1 MVSVSLSFE
10 SALKRLS
17 ILRPLGERNF
27 RLLWLGQS
35 VSILGDQFHL
45 VAMPLL
51 VLHLTGSSLALGT
64 VLVASTVP
72 RVALYLVGGAASDS
86 ISPHKLLLSATLVRF
101 ICSGFLAAMVMLDRL
116 RLWHLFVLGAIFGT
130 MDAFFS
136 PAIKTFIPSLIS
148 EEQLTAGNALL
159 QGSSMLNRFMG
170 PSLAGLVIASI
181 GMGPAF
187 GIDATSFLFV
197 GLCLILMRVPPLGSN
212 AFDTDSSSDEK
223 PPVKTR
229 FSLFHSIR
237 EGLTYALKEPSIRSF
252 MIILG
257 MVEFSFAGP
266 FTVGLATM
274 AEHKFGGGAT
284 AYGVMLSA
292 LAGGLLLGTLT
303 AGVIK
308 SLNRIGSKLLFIIA
322 ILGTGLILLSAVPN
336 VLWASVLL
344 FVMGTA
350 GGYSQILTVVWLQ
363 TKVDPQMRGRVFSV
377 VLFFVYGLTPLS
389 YVITGFMAQFGT
401 SPMFFITGICVLF
414 GLLICFLSRNIQRL
428 DET

>member
-1 MVSVSLSFE
+1 MAGDSLSFA
-10 SALKRLS
+10 SALNRLS
-17 ILRPLGERNF
+17 ILRPLRERNF

-45 VAMPLL
+45 VALPLL

-72 RVALYLVGGAASDS
+72 RVALYLVGGAITDL
-86 ISPHKLLLSATLVRF
+86 ISPHKLLLSATLVRT
-101 ICSGFLAAMVMLDRL
+101 ICSGFLAAMVMLDIL
-116 RLWHLFVLGAIFGT
+116 CLWHLFVLGAVFGT

-136 PAIKTFIPSLIS
+136 PAIKTFIPSLVS

-159 QGSSMLNRFMG
+159 QGSSQLHRFMG

-187 GIDATSFLFV
+187 GIDAMSFVFV
-197 GLCLILMRVPPLGSN
+197 GLCLLLMTPPRPGTN
-212 AFDTDSSSDEK
+212 AIEPDSSTAEK
-223 PPVKTR
+223 PPAKTR
-229 FSLFHSIR
+229 FWLLHSIR
-237 EGLTYALKEPSIRSF
+237 EGLTYALREPSIRSF
-252 MIILG
+252 MIIIG

-266 FTVGLATM
+266 FTVGLAILSQR
-274 AEHKFGGGAT
+274 EFGGGAT
-284 AYGVMLSA
+284 TYGVMLSA

-308 SLNRIGSKLLFIIA
+308 SLTRIGSRLMLIIA
-322 ILGTGLILLSAVPN
+322 TLGTGLVLLGTAPN
-336 VLWASVLL
+336 VIWASVLL
-344 FVMGTA
+344 FLMGTA

-389 YVITGFMAQFGT
+389 YVITGFMTQFGT
-401 SPMFFITGICVLF
+401 ASMFITTGTCVLL

>member
-1 MVSVSLSFE
+1 MVSDSLSFE
-10 SALKRLS
+10 SALNRLS
-17 ILRPLGERNF
+17 ILRPLRERNF

-45 VAMPLL
+45 VALPLL

-72 RVALYLVGGAASDS
+72 RVALYLVGGAVSDL
-86 ISPHKLLLSATLVRF
+86 ISPHKLLLTATLVRTL
-101 ICSGFLAAMVMLDRL
+101 CSGFLAAMVMLDLL
-116 RLWHLFVLGAIFGT
+116 RLWHLFVLGAVFGT

-136 PAIKTFIPSLIS
+136 PAIKTFIPSLVS

-159 QGSSMLNRFMG
+159 QGSSQLHRFVG

-187 GIDATSFLFV
+187 SIDTISFVFV
-197 GLCLILMRVPPLGSN
+197 GLCLLLMRVPRPRSDALEPGS
-212 AFDTDSSSDEK
+212 ASDVK
-223 PPVKTR
+223 AQAKTR
-229 FSLFHSIR
+229 FSLLHSIR
-237 EGLTYALKEPSIRSF
+237 EGLSYALREPSIRSF

-266 FTVGLATM
+266 FTVGLATL
-274 AEHKFGGGAT
+274 AQHSFGGGAT

-292 LAGGLLLGTLT
+292 LAGGLLLGTLA

-308 SLNRIGSKLLFIIA
+308 SLTLIGTRLLFIIA
-322 ILGTGLILLSAVPN
+322 MLGTGLILLGTAPN
-336 VLWASVLL
+336 VIWASVLL

-363 TKVDPQMRGRVFSV
+363 TRVDAQMRGRVFSV

-389 YVITGFMAQFGT
+389 YVITGFMTQFGT
-401 SPMFFITGICVLF
+401 SPMFIITGTSVLL
-414 GLLICFLSRNIQRL
+414 GLLICFVTGNIQRL
-428 DET
+428 NER

>member
-1 MVSVSLSFE
+1 MVGDSLSFE
-10 SALKRLS
+10 SALNRLS
-17 ILRPLGERNF
+17 ILRPLRERNF

-45 VAMPLL
+45 VALPLL

-72 RVALYLVGGAASDS
+72 RVALYLVGGAVSDL
-86 ISPHKLLLSATLVRF
+86 ISPHKLLLTATLVRML
-101 ICSGFLAAMVMLDRL
+101 CSGFLAAMVMLDLL

-136 PAIKTFIPSLIS
+136 PAIKTFIPSLVS
-148 EEQLTAGNALL
+148 EKQLTAGNALL
-159 QGSSMLNRFMG
+159 QGSSQLHRFVG

-187 GIDATSFLFV
+187 GIDTISFVFV
-197 GLCLILMRVPPLGSN
+197 GLCLLLMRVPRPGSD
-212 AFDTDSSSDEK
+212 ALEPGSASDVKAQAK
-223 PPVKTR
+223 PR
-229 FSLFHSIR
+229 FSLLHSIR
-237 EGLTYALKEPSIRSF
+237 EGLSYALREPSIRSF

-266 FTVGLATM
+266 FTVGLATL
-274 AEHKFGGGAT
+274 AQHSFGGGAT

-292 LAGGLLLGTLT
+292 LAGGLLLGTLA

-308 SLNRIGSKLLFIIA
+308 SLTLIGTRLLFIIA
-322 ILGTGLILLSAVPN
+322 TLGTGLILLGTAPN
-336 VLWASVLL
+336 VIWASVLL

-363 TKVDPQMRGRVFSV
+363 TRVDAQMRGRVFSV

-389 YVITGFMAQFGT
+389 YVITGFMTQFGT
-401 SPMFFITGICVLF
+401 SPMFIITGTSVLL
-414 GLLICFLSRNIQRL
+414 GLLLCFVTGNIERL
-428 DET
+428 NER